1 MLEQSYG
8 TITVENLKDV
18 ATVIYVIVDDI
29 YRVQIPQTIQTRL
42 NKEKAL
48 LSDSE
53 IITIS
58 ILGELMGNDSEKAW
72 LSFVSKNM
80 SDLFPNMCERSRF
93 NRVRRNLVRVI
104 EHIRI
109 CLNQYLRP
117 CADDLRIVDS
127 FPLQVCEFG
136 RARYCRL
143 FACHGASYGKCP
155 SKKHTYYGYKVHAL
169 CTINGAITDFLI
181 TAANVDDKEAV
192 WELVEQ
198 YNRRLTMIGDKGY
211 ISARLAEDLCNE
223 RGITLIYM
231 KRNNA
236 KNPDPKP
243 LRQAI
248 FKVRRRIETSFSQLA
263 DQFNTETTRAKSLWG
278 LNVRLQTK
286 ILAFNICF
294 FINQLLGA
302 SFDDMPKIKSLVF

>member
-1 MLEQSYG
+1 MLEQGYG
-8 TITVENLKDV
+8 TIPVENIKDV
-18 ATVIYVIVDDI
+18 TTAIYVIIDYI
-29 YRVQIPQTIQTRL
+29 YQAHVPYTVQSRL
-42 NKEKAL
+42 HKEKAI

-58 ILGELMGNDSEKAW
+58 ILGELMSNDSEKAW
-72 LSFVSKNM
+72 LSYVSKNM
-80 SDLFPNMCERSRF
+80 RDLFPNMCERSRF

-104 EHIRI
+104 EHVRR
-109 CLNQYLRP
+109 CLNHYLLP
-117 CADDLRIVDS
+117 CADDMRIVDS

-155 SKKHTYYGYKVHAL
+155 SKKYTYYGFKVHAL
-169 CTINGAITDFLI
+169 CTTNGAITDFLI
-181 TAANVDDKEAV
+181 TPANVDDKDAV

-198 YNRRLTMIGDKGY
+198 YNRYLTLIGDKGY

-223 RGITLIYM
+223 KGITLIYM
-231 KRNNA
+231 KRRNA

-243 LRQAI
+243 IRQAI
-248 FKVRRRIETSFSQLA
+248 FKVRRRIETSFSQLT
-263 DQFNTETTRAKSLWG
+263 DQFNIETTRAKPLCG

-286 ILAFNICF
+286 LLAFNICF
-294 FINQLLGA
+294 LINQLLGA
-302 SFDDMPKIKSLVF
+302 SFHDMPKIKSLVF